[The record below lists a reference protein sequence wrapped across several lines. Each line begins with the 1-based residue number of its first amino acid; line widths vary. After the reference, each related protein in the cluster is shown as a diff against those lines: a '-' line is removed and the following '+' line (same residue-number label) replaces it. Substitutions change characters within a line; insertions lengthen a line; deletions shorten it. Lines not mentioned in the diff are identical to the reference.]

1 MKAYLLTTG
10 VLFLALAVVHVLRV
24 LQEQHLARDPWFIAT
39 TLIAITLAGWA
50 YRLYTTARRSNIYP

>member
-1 MKAYLLTTG
+1 MKAYLVTTG

-39 TLIAITLAGWA
+39 TIIALVLAGWA
-50 YRLYTTARRSNIYP
+50 FRLFASTRRAA

>member
-1 MKAYLLTTG
+1 MKAYLVTTG

-39 TLIAITLAGWA
+39 TMIALTLAGWA
-50 YRLYTTARRSNIYP
+50 FRLFATTRRAA